1 MAGRFIVFEGGEA
14 SGKTTQAARLAV
26 DLDAVLTREPGGTP
40 IGERLRELLLDPVL
54 PAPSVRTEVLLLL
67 AARAQHVAEVIEPA
81 LAAGRDVVCDRFTGS
96 TVAYQGFGRGLD
108 PGELIELSAWAA
120 AGREPDVVILLS
132 VDQKEA
138 AARLAGRGRPDRIEG
153 EGAAFFEKVA
163 EGFRAQAAADPE
175 RWRTVDGNGG
185 VDEVAARVRAAL
197 D

>member
-138 AARLAGRGRPDRIEG
+138 AARLVGRGRPDRIEG

-163 EGFRAQAAADPE
+163 EGFRAQAAADPD

-185 VDEVAARVRAAL
+185 VEEVAARVRAAL

>member
-138 AARLAGRGRPDRIEG
+138 AARLVGRGRPDRIEG

-163 EGFRAQAAADPE
+163 EGFRAQAAADPD
-175 RWRTVDGNGG
+175 RWRIVDGNGG

>member
-138 AARLAGRGRPDRIEG
+138 AARLVGRGRPDRIEG

>member
-120 AGREPDVVILLS
+120 AGREPDVVILLW

-138 AARLAGRGRPDRIEG
+138 AARLVGRGRPDRIEG